1 MYYKFKKQMVKIT
14 LDITTIE
21 LIKILLNNFSK
32 KLINII
38 KKIKKKRT
46 AIENFIQ
53 IIKETMINL
62 TIVGKILLLLMNTIT
77 NLIKRMEKMDSD
89 DLLS

>member
-1 MYYKFKKQMVKIT
+1 MVKIT
-14 LDITTIE
+14 LDITIIE

-46 AIENFIQ
+46 VIENFI
-53 IIKETMINL
+53 
-62 TIVGKILLLLMNTIT
+62 
-77 NLIKRMEKMDSD
+77 
-89 DLLS
+89 

>member
-1 MYYKFKKQMVKIT
+1 MVKTT
-14 LDITTIE
+14 LDIIIIE
-21 LIKILLNNFSK
+21 LMKILLNNFSK

-38 KKIKKKRT
+38 KKIKEKRT
-46 AIENFIQ
+46 VIENFIQ
-53 IIKETMINL
+53 IIKESMIYL

-77 NLIKRMEKMDSD
+77 NLIKRKEKIDSD

>member
-14 LDITTIE
+14 LDITIIE

-46 AIENFIQ
+46 VIENFIQ

>member
-38 KKIKKKRT
+38 KKIMKKRT
-46 AIENFIQ
+46 VIENFIQ